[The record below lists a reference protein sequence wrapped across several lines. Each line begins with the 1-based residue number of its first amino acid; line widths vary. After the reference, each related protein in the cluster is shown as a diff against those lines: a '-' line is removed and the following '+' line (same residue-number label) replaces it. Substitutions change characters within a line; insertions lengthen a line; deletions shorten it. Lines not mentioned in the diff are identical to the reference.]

1 MADEGD
7 HPGKTYRKNGMTAGL
22 SIQTNSLFHIARES
36 ERILLTILF
45 EKSGQRKSI
54 QDRSPGAGDASCDEK
69 QSA

>member
-1 MADEGD
+1 
-7 HPGKTYRKNGMTAGL
+7 MTAGL